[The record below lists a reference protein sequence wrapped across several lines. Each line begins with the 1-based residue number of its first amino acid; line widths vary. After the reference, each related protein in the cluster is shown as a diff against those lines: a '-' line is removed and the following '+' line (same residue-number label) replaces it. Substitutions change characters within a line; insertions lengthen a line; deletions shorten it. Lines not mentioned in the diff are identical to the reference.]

1 MDNEKTLIEA
11 EVERQLELLKTIEAG
26 TKEWDVVSKSIATLQ
41 NSKVSE
47 DSAWYKFNLD
57 QAKMDQDHA
66 DKENDLR
73 IRAKELETKEKEL
86 SMQNNNE
93 KVKNAIGIAGLAL
106 TGVCFILGTN
116 MQCTGT
122 YTNKLLPNVVKGFK
136 FS

>member
-57 QAKMDQDHA
+57 QAKMEQDHA

-73 IRAKELETKEKEL
+73 IRAKELEAKEKAL
-86 SMQNNNE
+86 AE
-93 KVKNAIGIAGLAL
+93 KEKALVNAGSA
-106 TGVCFILGTN
+106 C
-116 MQCTGT
+116 
-122 YTNKLLPNVVKGFK
+122 KGFQSPDK
-136 FS
+136 RYNSV